1 MKKDIKVPAYIRKR
15 VFTDIGQA
23 SMCWE
28 NPEKAGTFDTEKA
41 IEIAD
46 ALCQY
51 IVVKIEKAKK

>member
-1 MKKDIKVPAYIRKR
+1 
-15 VFTDIGQA
+15 
-23 SMCWE
+23 MCWDDS
-28 NPEKAGTFDTEKA
+28 GTFDTKKA

>member
-15 VFTDIGQA
+15 VLTDIGQA
-23 SMCWE
+23 SMCWDDS
-28 NPEKAGTFDTEKA
+28 GTFDTIKA

-51 IVVKIEKAKK
+51 IVVKIEKEKE